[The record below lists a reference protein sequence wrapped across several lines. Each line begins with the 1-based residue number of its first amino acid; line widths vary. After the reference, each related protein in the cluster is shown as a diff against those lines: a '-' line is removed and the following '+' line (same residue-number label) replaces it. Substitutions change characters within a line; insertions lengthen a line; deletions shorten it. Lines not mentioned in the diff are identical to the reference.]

1 MTDPNIKKLFRA
13 SKAASAKQIQHVMLT
28 VSPNGKVHVS
38 GADNLVTTLLDN
50 VELFSTLETSLQDNY
65 LTEGEV
71 VHGDTYRLDY
81 PLLPFPA
88 NSPLFKGSGKLRGIL
103 RKMMEIAGYGGKSGK
118 VSKFGVGEPP
128 LGWPEQIRWEKFKG
142 STSSGLTTPDVIM
155 IITGMLRAAG
165 KDPNTHVIP
174 PDEVVEEMLVDPA
187 TGELIGN
194 EVDGADVH
202 GDVEGGHGQEGDEGE
217 VAIEE
222 DGGERDVSIEEDGG
236 DNAKDDDNVGE
247 GIVNVDSNENIR
259 KRKNIGS

>member
-174 PDEVVEEMLVDPA
+174 PDEEVEEMLVDQQQESSLLMKWM
-187 TGELIGN
+187 ELMFM
-194 EVDGADVH
+194 
-202 GDVEGGHGQEGDEGE
+202 
-217 VAIEE
+217 
-222 DGGERDVSIEEDGG
+222 ER
-236 DNAKDDDNVGE
+236 
-247 GIVNVDSNENIR
+247 
-259 KRKNIGS
+259 